1 MIHLRIRTALPEG
14 FGVYLIDRGKRR
26 YLSEDEE
33 IELALRAGKT
43 VALMQ
48 DGPMTGLQKALAAI
62 GIFLTA
68 PLQLAF
74 AAPLDKRDR
83 DRVIPYRMEA
93 KLRVSGEAVCRIALK
108 EGWTREEP
116 PRLIVTG
123 ENVRLAECR
132 WSASPWVLHEVCF
145 VELCRILGGAVWLL
159 GLLGYLLAVGISGK
173 NPLGI
178 LTAGVGC
185 ILIAAVSVL
194 LSAHTFR
201 ENRRRAAGLKQR

>member
-33 IELALRAGKT
+33 IELALRAGET

-74 AAPLDKRDR
+74 APL
-83 DRVIPYRMEA
+83 
-93 KLRVSGEAVCRIALK
+93 
-108 EGWTREEP
+108 WTREIE
-116 PRLIVTG
+116 TG
-123 ENVRLAECR
+123 
-132 WSASPWVLHEVCF
+132 
-145 VELCRILGGAVWLL
+145 
-159 GLLGYLLAVGISGK
+159 
-173 NPLGI
+173 
-178 LTAGVGC
+178 
-185 ILIAAVSVL
+185 
-194 LSAHTFR
+194 
-201 ENRRRAAGLKQR
+201 